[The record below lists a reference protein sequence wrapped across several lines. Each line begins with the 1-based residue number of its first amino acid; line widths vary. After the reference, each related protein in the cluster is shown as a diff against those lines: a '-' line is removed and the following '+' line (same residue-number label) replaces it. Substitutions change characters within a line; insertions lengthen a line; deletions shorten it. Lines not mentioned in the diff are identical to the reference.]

1 MSKIVLL
8 AVLAA
13 WAAVLIPPLLRSRVE
28 NRPNSSVTDFRRQLS
43 TLQRAVPTRTMVP
56 MRSMGRPLA
65 PSPLSR
71 PAAPGRPGQMH
82 RSRAARR
89 RRPAHA
95 RSHARPHQRPAPS
108 GAPAQGQPA
117 RTDPSPSGQH
127 LLHARAGHGRHCFLA
142 ATTKAN
148 AMVYA
153 FAFAFMSLC
162 GYCYKLV
169 QIRSL
174 EAPRDAETNWFNA
187 AWSLVVGARPR
198 RVQGAAGRSAYS
210 QSAQCALKLRT
221 SPRRWCDE
229 PKAVSRSW
237 SVHDCT
243 ATLRVSNGGVA
254 QLAERNNRTVEARGS
269 IPLTSTKWWKFKPM
283 DRSDTKASSGMTG
296 PLMSLGVSGADP
308 EYFVSLRRT

>member
-56 MRSMGRPLA
+56 MRSMGRPLTS
-65 PSPLSR
+65 SPLSR

-82 RSRAARR
+82 RPATPAVSGQRMHTAMLDRTSGQHRQSHLHKVSQRELVRR
-89 RRPAHA
+89 RRVNIFFALVLITGVTA
-95 RSHARPHQRPAPS
+95 
-108 GAPAQGQPA
+108 
-117 RTDPSPSGQH
+117 
-127 LLHARAGHGRHCFLA
+127 FLA

-148 AMVYA
+148 SMVYA

-174 EAPRDAETNWFNA
+174 EVDREADTNWFNA
-187 AWSLVVGARPR
+187 A
-198 RVQGAAGRSAYS
+198 
-210 QSAQCALKLRT
+210 
-221 SPRRWCDE
+221 
-229 PKAVSRSW
+229 
-237 SVHDCT
+237 
-243 ATLRVSNGGVA
+243 
-254 QLAERNNRTVEARGS
+254 
-269 IPLTSTKWWKFKPM
+269 
-283 DRSDTKASSGMTG
+283 
-296 PLMSLGVSGADP
+296 
-308 EYFVSLRRT
+308 